1 MNSKQ
6 LPQDIIDIIEKQEQ
20 KFKKIV
26 TTKSVDQIPEKSSD
40 YPSEASDKWLKIE
53 DVICVYVDMKNSTQ
67 FSASSHGATTG
78 KIYTLFTGT
87 AVRIFK
93 KFGASY
99 IDIRGDGVFGLFDK
113 SKVHSAL
120 ASAVTMKT
128 FSQEVFVPKVQ
139 AKKADFDT
147 GIHIGI
153 DQRTLLAS
161 KIGLN
166 KTKDKT
172 DMFNEVWAGKAV
184 NFASKIASYSTNNE
198 VFVSEQ
204 YYRNI
209 KCRKALMSCSCG
221 DEVSLW
227 NEVDTSWESKVPVDK
242 LYKLESNWCKVHGA
256 EYLQEIIEADD

>member
-1 MNSKQ
+1 MNTTQ
-6 LPQDIIDIIEKQEQ
+6 LPQEIINIIEKQES
-20 KFKKIV
+20 KFKTNV
-26 TTKSVDQIPEKSSD
+26 TTKSIDTIPEKSSD
-40 YPSEASDKWLKIE
+40 FPSEASDKWLKIE

-93 KFGASY
+93 HFGASY
-99 IDIRGDGVFGLFDK
+99 IDIRGDGVFGLFNK

-128 FSQEVFVPKVQ
+128 FSHQSFVPKVQ

-184 NFASKIASYSTNNE
+184 NFASKIASFSKNNE
-198 VFVSEQ
+198 ILVSEK
-204 YYRNI
+204 YFKNI
-209 KCRKALMSCSCG
+209 KCQKALWSCDCG
-221 DEVSLW
+221 EVAKLW
-227 NEVDTSWESKVPVDK
+227 HEVDTSSESKVPLDT
-242 LYKLESNWCKVHGA
+242 LFKLESNWCTKHGA
-256 EYLQEIIEADD
+256 EYLQDIIGADD

>member
-20 KFKKIV
+20 KFKKTV
-26 TTKSVDQIPEKSSD
+26 TTTAVDKIPEKSSD

-78 KIYTLFTGT
+78 RIYTLFTGT

-113 SKVHSAL
+113 SKVHAAL

-128 FSQEVFVPKVQ
+128 FSQEGFVPRVQ
-139 AKKADFDT
+139 SKKANFDT

-184 NFASKIASYSTNNE
+184 NFASKIAGYSKDNE
-198 VFVSEQ
+198 VFVSER
-204 YYRNI
+204 YFKNI

-221 DEVSLW
+221 EELSLW
-227 NEVDTSWESKVPVDK
+227 NEVDTSLEPKVPVDK
-242 LYKLESNWCKVHGA
+242 LYKLESNWCKVHGS